1 MAQSRLFTSG
11 KDVILLA
18 LLEPLPDRMVSK
30 TLKGLL
36 ETKTYVEWIEN
47 DTYGQKLFWEKLYE
61 SVKAPIPEPFDLE
74 EQVPDPDIPTQ
85 ERRHSSTEEEASK
98 EKEPAG
104 IRHRFLDNLPTHA

>member
-36 ETKTYVEWIEN
+36 ETRTDVEWTEN

-61 SVKAPIPEPFDLE
+61 SVKAPIAQPFDLE
-74 EQVPDPDIPTQ
+74 ERAPPPGIQTEEMRDPSI
-85 ERRHSSTEEEASK
+85 EEEAAG
-98 EKEPAG
+98 EREPLLA
-104 IRHRFLDNLPTHA
+104 RS